1 MLNKVILMGRL
12 CADPDFRQT
21 QSGIAVCRIRVAI
34 DRPYTSKSTGERQAD
49 FINVVC
55 WRQQAEFVSRYFHKG
70 SMIIVE
76 GRLQNADYT
85 DGNGVKHY
93 SMDVQADNVTFG
105 ETRAAAQANGNYT
118 APSNQSGYQYQP
130 QYQQQCNV
138 SCSLDCCGQL
148 PLMICTSASNS
159 SRQNLCPFCHALS
172 QLCDVLVIN
181 DIYSVY
187 AEHADLFSRSFSA
200 HSWCSFHGQI
210 LLTAFCKFRFCFLQ
224 F

>member
-1 MLNKVILMGRL
+1 MQLVSSTASIPVCLQSCLIYKSVTAYLCRMPCNEKRTESLNFFKVPILCICLYSRL
-12 CADPDFRQT
+12 
-21 QSGIAVCRIRVAI
+21 VL
-34 DRPYTSKSTGERQAD
+34 
-49 FINVVC
+49 NV
-55 WRQQAEFVSRYFHKG
+55 RHKRN
-70 SMIIVE
+70 M
-76 GRLQNADYT
+76 
-85 DGNGVKHY
+85 
-93 SMDVQADNVTFG
+93 
-105 ETRAAAQANGNYT
+105 
-118 APSNQSGYQYQP
+118 
-130 QYQQQCNV
+130 

-148 PLMICTSASNS
+148 PLMICTSASHS

-210 LLTAFCKFRFCFLQ
+210 LLTAFRKFRFCFLQ